1 MKVFFAVVLLV
12 AAVSCAPQ
20 DPNATPVPIVSQT
33 SNLNP
38 DGSFQYSYESG
49 NGIKVEDQGELKVV
63 EVPKED
69 GTGTEQAQVSVQ
81 KGSYSYNA
89 PDGTPITLQWTADE
103 NGFHA
108 TGDHLPVAPVAN
120 A

>member
-1 MKVFFAVVLLV
+1 MKVLFAVVLLV

-20 DPNATPVPIVSQT
+20 DSTPIPIVAQS

-38 DGSFQYSYESG
+38 DGSFAYSYESG
-49 NGIKVEDQGELKVV
+49 NGIKVEDQGEVKAV

-69 GTGTEQAQVSVQ
+69 GSGTEQVQATVQ
-81 KGSYSYNA
+81 KGSFSYNA
-89 PDGTPITLQWTADE
+89 PDGTPINLQWTADE

-108 TGDHLPVAPVAN
+108 TGDHLPVAPVPN

>member
-1 MKVFFAVVLLV
+1 MKFFIALVVLV

-20 DPNATPVPIVSQT
+20 DPNATPVPIVSQN

-38 DGSFQYSYESG
+38 DGSFTNDFEAG
-49 NGIKVEDQGELKVV
+49 NGIKVQTQGEVKTV

-69 GTGTEQAQVSVQ
+69 GTGTQQASVSVQ
-81 KGSYSYNA
+81 HGSYAYNA
-89 PDGTPITLQWTADE
+89 PDGTPISLQWTADE

-108 TGDHLPVAPVAN
+108 EGDHLPVAPAQV
-120 A
+120 